1 MKDSNTFD
9 VTYGEEKLEENDTP
23 LLDRTADIITPPFD
37 YIISLFNTTSLH
49 EAWVVAPPPLKT
61 VSLKRALVEIPG
73 EAEASS
79 EKAPVMVIDS
89 KSTHPANEASRTW
102 IILLSPLILSL
113 HSFSSLDAFL
123 SSLD

>member
-1 MKDSNTFD
+1 MRLQNFMKDSNTFD

-37 YIISLFNTTSLH
+37 HIISLFNTTSLH

-79 EKAPVMVIDS
+79 EKAPVMVIDN
-89 KSTHPANEASRTW
+89 KSTHV
-102 IILLSPLILSL
+102 IFDDKKLG
-113 HSFSSLDAFL
+113 SS
-123 SSLD
+123 